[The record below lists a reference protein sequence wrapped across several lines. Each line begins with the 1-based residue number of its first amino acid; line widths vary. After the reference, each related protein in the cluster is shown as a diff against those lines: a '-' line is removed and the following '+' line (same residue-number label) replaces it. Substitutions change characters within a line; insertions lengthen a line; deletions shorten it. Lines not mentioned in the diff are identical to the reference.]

1 MMLIAFKDKEDKGM
15 ILKSSGSAA
24 YKLPLWCMEIG
35 LYQLENS
42 CYALFPRKVTVCLL
56 YIIGIPYM
64 KARVS

>member
-35 LYQLENS
+35 LYQLEILAMLYFPEKS
-42 CYALFPRKVTVCLL
+42 LFLFYILL
-56 YIIGIPYM
+56 EFLTW
-64 KARVS
+64 RRE